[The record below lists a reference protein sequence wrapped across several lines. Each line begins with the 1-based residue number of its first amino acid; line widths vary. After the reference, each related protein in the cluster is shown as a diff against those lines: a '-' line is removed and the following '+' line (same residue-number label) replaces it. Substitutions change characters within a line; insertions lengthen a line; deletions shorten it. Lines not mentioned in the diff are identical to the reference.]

1 MGRASESVES
11 NEVHAFAI
19 NRTADRRLTS
29 HVDIVRRS
37 NTNTKRC
44 WLVALTAYSYRYCMV
59 EKSNSTTSRLLDLE
73 RSVISRPGIGT
84 VFCDMASTRII
95 VTWIFD
101 VLSVRMWSIPA

>member
-37 NTNTKRC
+37 NILFFGSSHR
-44 WLVALTAYSYRYCMV
+44 RYAASRHIHRMV
-59 EKSNSTTSRLLDLE
+59 ETEVVLVVLQLVILLSYSGRYL
-73 RSVISRPGIGT
+73 
-84 VFCDMASTRII
+84 
-95 VTWIFD
+95 
-101 VLSVRMWSIPA
+101 